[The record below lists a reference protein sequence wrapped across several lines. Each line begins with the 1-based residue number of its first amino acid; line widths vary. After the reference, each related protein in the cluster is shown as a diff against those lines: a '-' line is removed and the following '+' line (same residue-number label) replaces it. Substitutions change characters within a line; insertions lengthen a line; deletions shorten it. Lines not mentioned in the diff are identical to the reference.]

1 MAKNDKYNP
10 NYKKLYPGIEISPKI
25 LTALKQS
32 DRKMK
37 YIEMDLK
44 TERFIHS
51 QEKQTAIF
59 LPSREDS
66 YDRMCEEEYVQFT
79 SDEDLPEDEL
89 LRNEKI
95 QLLRAALLKLEPD
108 EAALIRALFYSGIS
122 EREYARQLKISQK
135 GVNKRKKKVLDKLRS
150 ILDPKNK

>member
-25 LTALKQS
+25 LTTLKQS

-122 EREYARQLKISQK
+122 EREYAQQLKISQK